1 MKIKS
6 FQFSGRAILISTIK
20 VFKKNS
26 VERWMDEILAPSD
39 RRVIWLARLKAEDSS
54 PGIHALDS
62 SLSTF
67 DKEWV
72 ELNLDL
78 TLQAVKI
85 LRREFPM
92 E

>member
-1 MKIKS
+1 VQYLI
-6 FQFSGRAILISTIK
+6 GAIQA
-20 VFKKNS
+20 FKENP
-26 VERWMDEILAPSD
+26 VERWMDEILAPSE
-39 RRVIWLARLKAEDSS
+39 RRAAWLARLNADDGT
-54 PGIHALDS
+54 PGPNVLDS

-67 DKEWV
+67 DKEWMEMNV
-72 ELNLDL
+72 DL